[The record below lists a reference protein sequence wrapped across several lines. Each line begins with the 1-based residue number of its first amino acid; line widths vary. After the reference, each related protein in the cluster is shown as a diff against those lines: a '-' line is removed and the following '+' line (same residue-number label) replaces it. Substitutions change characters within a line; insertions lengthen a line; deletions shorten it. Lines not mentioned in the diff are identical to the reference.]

1 LHDAPRRDSHDAER
15 RATKFASTF
24 EIAFF
29 QKSQCIDV
37 RCLGITSGRI
47 FNSFIVGPVMSRCR
61 FVCSTSRRT
70 QNLLI
75 FVIAIAFCFY
85 DLTSCS
91 AQGKRTVLDAIRA
104 VDGQTEKDL
113 EWVTAFLEE
122 SIEKNSS
129 DSMANCVLA
138 IAQFRMQ
145 EFEKALKSIE
155 LANKGDKAKI
165 TSATT
170 GKIQLLCAINLEDGA
185 TATKLFQGLLNACQR
200 ESTPIALRKSFC
212 EWMGEIIGSLDSVEA
227 ESPIELELLTKA
239 KKSLIGLAET
249 KLSQAFENQY
259 AKSHAKANEIRKVLE
274 KYSDLGDAGMQELD
288 RTMSD
293 EYEKLKQILDAAVND
308 SKEMT
313 SENKDV
319 AKRLRDDLK
328 NILQQLRKKELEN
341 SRNGPGMPAPVF
353 PPQSQPIAPNRDAI
367 YVDPFVV
374 RTITE
379 FVNNQQVT
387 RVVQTRR
394 DSRDIEA
401 ERNAIYQ
408 TQFTQYQHLFNN
420 YNAQL
425 SLSIQYKK
433 DLAEWKKT
441 EEQRRKVLNDE
452 RKELESQ
459 LAQIKTNLDEIVN
472 VNKENSGDNQD
483 LRKSIAQLK
492 GELERVQLVLNA
504 AKTGK
509 PFLALRPKTIDT
521 WLITDERNRLLK
533 LATDNP

>member
-1 LHDAPRRDSHDAER
+1 L
-15 RATKFASTF
+15 
-24 EIAFF
+24 IA
-29 QKSQCIDV
+29 V
-37 RCLGITSGRI
+37 
-47 FNSFIVGPVMSRCR
+47 
-61 FVCSTSRRT
+61 
-70 QNLLI
+70 
-75 FVIAIAFCFY
+75 AFCFY
-85 DLTSCS
+85 DPTNCS

-104 VDGQTEKDL
+104 VDGQSEKDL

-138 IAQFRMQ
+138 IVQFRIQ
-145 EFEKALKSIE
+145 EFDKALRSIE
-155 LANKGDKAKI
+155 LANKGDRARI
-165 TSATT
+165 TNATT
-170 GKIQLLCAINLEDGA
+170 GKIQLLCAINLEDKA
-185 TATKLFQGLLNACQR
+185 TAMKLFQDLLNACQR
-200 ESTPIALRKSFC
+200 ETMPIALRKSFC

-239 KKSLIGLAET
+239 RKSLIGLAET

-259 AKSHAKANEIRKVLE
+259 TKSHAKANEIRKVLE
-274 KYSDLGDAGMQELD
+274 KHVELGEAGMQELE

-293 EYEKLKQILDAAVND
+293 EYEKLDQILSISV
-308 SKEMT
+308 KESREMS
-313 SENKDV
+313 SENKEV
-319 AKRLRDDLK
+319 AKRLRLDMANLRD
-328 NILQQLRKKELEN
+328 QLRKKELEYT
-341 SRNGPGMPAPVF
+341 RNGPGMPAPVF
-353 PPQSQPIAPNRDAI
+353 PPQFQPIPPFRDAI
-367 YVDPFVV
+367 YVDPYVL

-387 RVVQTRR
+387 RVVQIRR

-408 TQFTQYQHLFNN
+408 TQLGQYQTLLNN

-433 DLAEWKKT
+433 DLLEWNKT
-441 EEQRRKVLNDE
+441 EVQRRKVLNEE
-452 RKELESQ
+452 RKELESR
-459 LAQIKTNLDEIVN
+459 LAQVNIKLDEIEN
-472 VNKENSGDNQD
+472 VKKENAGDNAE

-492 GELERVQLVLNA
+492 GELDLLRLVSNA

-509 PFLALRPKTIDT
+509 PFLALRPRTIDP
-521 WLITDERNRLLK
+521 WLITEEKNRLLK

>member
-1 LHDAPRRDSHDAER
+1 
-15 RATKFASTF
+15 
-24 EIAFF
+24 
-29 QKSQCIDV
+29 
-37 RCLGITSGRI
+37 
-47 FNSFIVGPVMSRCR
+47 
-61 FVCSTSRRT
+61 
-70 QNLLI
+70 
-75 FVIAIAFCFY
+75 VIAIAFCFY

-138 IAQFRMQ
+138 IAQFRIR

-212 EWMGEIIGSLDSVEA
+212 EWIGEIIGSLDSVEA

-259 AKSHAKANEIRKVLE
+259 AKSHVRANEIRKVLA
-274 KYSDLGDAGMQELD
+274 KYVDLGDAGMQELE

-293 EYEKLKQILDAAVND
+293 EYEKLEQILYAAVDD

-341 SRNGPGMPAPVF
+341 SINGPGMPIPVF
-353 PPQSQPIAPNRDAI
+353 PPPPQPIAPIRGAI
-367 YVDPFVV
+367 YVFPFFD
-374 RTITE
+374 RTIVE
-379 FVNNQQVT
+379 NINNQQIT
-387 RVVQTRR
+387 RVVQVPRNPV
-394 DSRDIEA
+394 DIER
-401 ERNAIYQ
+401 ERDAIFQ
-408 TQFTQYQHLFNN
+408 RQLTEHQNLF
-420 YNAQL
+420 
-425 SLSIQYKK
+425 SIWSNQKSNHEQYKK
-433 DLAEWKKT
+433 DYVEWTKR
-441 EEQRRKVLNDE
+441 EEQRRKVLKQE
-452 RKELESQ
+452 RKELEGQ
-459 LAQIKTNLDEIVN
+459 LAQIKIDLEEIAKVK
-472 VNKENSGDNQD
+472 KENSDDNAD
-483 LRKSIAQLK
+483 LRKSIVQLK
-492 GELERVQLVLNA
+492 GELERVRVVLNA

-509 PFLALRPKTIDT
+509 PFLALRPRTVDT
-521 WLITDERNRLLK
+521 WLITDEKNRLLK

>member
-1 LHDAPRRDSHDAER
+1 M
-15 RATKFASTF
+15 
-24 EIAFF
+24 
-29 QKSQCIDV
+29 
-37 RCLGITSGRI
+37 
-47 FNSFIVGPVMSRCR
+47 NRCR
-61 FVCSTSRRT
+61 FVCSISCST
-70 QNLLI
+70 QNILC

-129 DSMANCVLA
+129 DSMTNCVLA
-138 IAQFRMQ
+138 IAQFRIQ

-227 ESPIELELLTKA
+227 ESPIELELLTRA
-239 KKSLIGLAET
+239 RKSLIGLPET

-274 KYSDLGDAGMQELD
+274 KYVDLGDAGMQKLD

-293 EYEKLKQILDAAVND
+293 EYEKLDQILSASV
-308 SKEMT
+308 KESREMS
-313 SENKDV
+313 SENKEV
-319 AKRLRDDLK
+319 AKRLRLDMANLRD
-328 NILQQLRKKELEN
+328 QLRKKESEY
-341 SRNGPGMPAPVF
+341 SRNGPGMPTPVF

-367 YVDPFVV
+367 YVDPYVL

-408 TQFTQYQHLFNN
+408 TQFTQYQSLLNN

-433 DLAEWKKT
+433 DLLEWNKT
-441 EEQRRKVLNDE
+441 EVQRRKVLNEE

-459 LAQIKTNLDEIVN
+459 LAQVKIKLDEIEN
-472 VNKENSGDNQD
+472 VKKENAGDNAE
-483 LRKSIAQLK
+483 LRKSVAQLK
-492 GELERVQLVLNA
+492 GELDLVRLVLNA
-504 AKTGK
+504 VKTGK

-521 WLITDERNRLLK
+521 WLITDEKNRLLK